1 MRQASISIMPSSMP
15 VRIMSP
21 CARRS
26 FARAASSW
34 PKAVTRQSAAIGAL
48 DRRAD
53 AAAGAGPPLRLAS
66 RIRIRHGPSRRDLL
80 TQHHLLHAR
89 HPPMMKTSGRA

>member
-1 MRQASISIMPSSMP
+1 
-15 VRIMSP
+15 V
-21 CARRS
+21 
-26 FARAASSW
+26 RAAQFREGSLILAERGHA
-34 PKAVTRQSAAIGAL
+34 AVGGDRAL

-53 AAAGAGPPLRLAS
+53 AAAAAGPPLRLAS

-89 HPPMMKTSGRA
+89 PPPMMKTSGHA